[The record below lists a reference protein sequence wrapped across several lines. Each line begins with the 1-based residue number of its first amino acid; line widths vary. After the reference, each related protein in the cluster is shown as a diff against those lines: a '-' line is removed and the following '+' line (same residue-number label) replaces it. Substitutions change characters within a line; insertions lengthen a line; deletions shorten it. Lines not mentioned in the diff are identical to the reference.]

1 VTRAAFGKMAG
12 VTDDADAAAAE
23 ASPVLTER
31 RGPGDQVLVV
41 TINRPQARNAIT
53 KAVAEGIAAAMDTL
67 DADPG
72 LSVGILTGAE
82 GTFSAG
88 MDLKAFVRGE
98 SPHVAGR
105 GFAGLTFAPPR
116 KPLIAA
122 VEGWALAGGCE
133 IVLACDLI
141 IAAETAK
148 FGIPEVK
155 RGLTAAA
162 GGLFRLPVRIPYHVA
177 MELILTGDPVEA
189 GRAYELG
196 LVNKITPTGGALDAA
211 LEYATKIAA
220 NGPLAVVASKAI
232 VRQANGW
239 SDEEA
244 RERQMEI
251 LRPVMTSEDAKEGAR
266 AFAEKRP
273 PVWRSR

>member
-1 VTRAAFGKMAG
+1 MTG
-12 VTDDADAAAAE
+12 VTQDTVGAADAAVE
-23 ASPVLTER
+23 ASPVLSER
-31 RGPGDQVLVV
+31 RGAVLIV
-41 TINRPQARNAIT
+41 TINRPRARNAINN
-53 KAVAEGIAAAMDTL
+53 AVAEGIAAAMDTL
-67 DADPG
+67 DGDPE
-72 LSVGILTGAE
+72 LSVGVLTGAE
-82 GTFSAG
+82 GTFCSG

-98 SPHVAGR
+98 TPHVAGR

-133 IVLACDLI
+133 IVLACDLVV
-141 IAAETAK
+141 AAETAK

-155 RGLTAAA
+155 RGLAAAA

-177 MELILTGDPVEA
+177 MEMILTGEHIEA
-189 GRAYELG
+189 PRGYELG
-196 LVNKITPTGGALDAA
+196 LVNKVTPTGGALDAA
-211 LEYATKIAA
+211 LDLAHKIAA
-220 NGPLAVVASKAI
+220 NGPLAVVASKAV

-244 RERQMEI
+244 QAKQWDI
-251 LRPVMTSEDAKEGAR
+251 LRSVMTSEDAQEGSR
-266 AFAEKRP
+266 AFAEKRA

>member
-1 VTRAAFGKMAG
+1 MFG
-12 VTDDADAAAAE
+12 VTDAAAVAADPRE
-23 ASPVLTER
+23 AHPVLTER
-31 RGPGDQVLVV
+31 RGGVLVV
-41 TINRPQARNAIT
+41 TINRPHARNAINR
-53 KAVAEGIAAAMDTL
+53 AVAEGIAAAMDTL
-67 DADPG
+67 DGDPE

-82 GTFSAG
+82 GTFCSG

-98 SPHVAGR
+98 TPHVEGR
-105 GFAGLTFAPPR
+105 GFAGLTFSPPV

-141 IAAETAK
+141 IAAESAK

-155 RGLTAAA
+155 RGLAAAA

-177 MELILTGDPVEA
+177 MEFVLTGDPVDA
-189 GRAYELG
+189 ARAYELG
-196 LVNKITPTGGALDAA
+196 LVNKVTPTGGALDAA
-211 LEYATKIAA
+211 LEMASRIAA
-220 NGPLAVVASKAI
+220 NGPLAVIASKKI
-232 VRQANGW
+232 IQQANGW

-244 RERQMEI
+244 RHNQMSV
-251 LRPVMTSEDAKEGAR
+251 LRPVMTSEDAQEGAK

-273 PVWRSR
+273 PLWRSR

>member
-1 VTRAAFGKMAG
+1 MSG
-12 VTDDADAAAAE
+12 VTDDAAVAADPRE
-23 ASPVLTER
+23 AQPVLTER
-31 RGPGDQVLVV
+31 RGGVLIV
-41 TINRPQARNAIT
+41 TINRPHARNAINH
-53 KAVAEGIAAAMDTL
+53 AVAEGIAAAMDTL
-67 DADPG
+67 DGDPE

-82 GTFSAG
+82 GTFCSG

-98 SPHVAGR
+98 SPHVEGR
-105 GFAGLTFAPPR
+105 GFAGLTFAPPT

-141 IAAETAK
+141 IAAESAK

-155 RGLTAAA
+155 RGLAAAA

-177 MELILTGDPVEA
+177 MEFVLTGDPVDA
-189 GRAYELG
+189 ARAYELG
-196 LVNKITPTGGALDAA
+196 LVNKVTATGGSLDAA
-211 LEYATKIAA
+211 LEMAGRIAA
-220 NGPLAVVASKAI
+220 NGPLAVIASKKI
-232 VRQANGW
+232 IQHANGW

-244 RERQMEI
+244 RLNQMSV
-251 LRPVMTSEDAKEGAR
+251 LRPVMTSEDAKEGAT

-273 PVWRSR
+273 AVWRSR